1 MVTLSTILLIILQHN
16 VAHLGIV
23 TGLCLSEAS
32 TKFYKPWISKL
43 LLGSAL
49 LASVST
55 ALAEILGASI
65 GLRMLFKIPILLGA
79 TISAIFALL
88 MLFTN
93 SYRKI
98 EKWIIGFVGLIGFSF
113 VFELFLVHAS

>member
-65 GLRMLFKIPILLGA
+65 GLKMLFKIPIPFRA
-79 TISAIFALL
+79 AISTTFVLY
-88 MLFTN
+88 MLFKN
-93 SYRKI
+93 SYGKMDYRLRGTYRI
-98 EKWIIGFVGLIGFSF
+98 FICI
-113 VFELFLVHAS
+113 